1 LKIVAVEAFP
11 LAYAEPNDAGGRR
24 HVCLVRV
31 LAEDGQVGWGEAVT
45 IWPEASRAVVAVV
58 AGLAELL
65 VGQDALATTRLWT
78 MVREHTW
85 WYGVGGI
92 ATFAHAAVDMALWD
106 LRGRVTGQRVVD
118 LLGGPVHDGQP
129 LVVSCHAARADLGAG
144 AAEIADW
151 VVRTGA
157 WGVKVGFG
165 KRGDAALGVDHD
177 RDVAFVRELRGALG
191 PEPRIM
197 IDIGARIRWDVA
209 TAVRRVRAFEEHD
222 LHWIEEPL
230 GADDPE
236 GYATLRAKTSTLI
249 AYGEREWTVRGVD
262 RILRTGTVDVVG
274 VDPGRTEGITGFAR
288 ACALAEAAGRQAN
301 AHAWAGPV
309 AFAASLAVSAASA
322 ACHQFEVQPLPNP
335 LHADLAHVTPPVA
348 GRIAPPSGPGLGVE
362 VDERAL
368 ARFRIDT

>member
-1 LKIVAVEAFP
+1 LKIAAVQAFP

-31 LAEDGQVGWGEAVT
+31 RAEDGQVGWGEAVT

-58 AGLAELL
+58 EGLAEPL

-151 VVRTGA
+151 VFRTGA

-165 KRGDAALGVDHD
+165 KRGDAALGVDHA
-177 RDVAFVRELRGALG
+177 RDVTFVRELRAALG

-335 LHADLAHVTPPVA
+335 LHVDLAHVPRPVG
-348 GRIAPPSGPGLGVE
+348 GRIAPPPGPGLGIE

-368 ARFRIDT
+368 ERYRM